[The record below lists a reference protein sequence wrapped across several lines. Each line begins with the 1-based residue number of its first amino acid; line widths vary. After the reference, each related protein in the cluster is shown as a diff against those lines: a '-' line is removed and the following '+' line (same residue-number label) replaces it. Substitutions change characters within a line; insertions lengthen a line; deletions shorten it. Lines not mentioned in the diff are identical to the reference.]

1 MQRATAM
8 DPPSANSLTMRP
20 KAQTVRIGTSSH
32 KIDYITQAQMF

>member
-20 KAQTVRIGTSSH
+20 KAQIVRNGTSSH
-32 KIDYITQAQMF
+32 DLKSLVQKLQ